1 VTSQADG
8 YISMDHLG
16 EAVTVHPARI
26 KVTGMR
32 SGKVLMIGDRINVI
46 IHHIDM
52 DKRQIDLR
60 LAPDNGQD
68 MLDDEH

>member
-1 VTSQADG
+1 
-8 YISMDHLG
+8 
-16 EAVTVHPARI
+16 
-26 KVTGMR
+26 
-32 SGKVLMIGDRINVI
+32 MIGDRINVI